1 MRVSGRNKVILVWF
15 AHCDS
20 LIGGV
25 FHHEYHFLHDYLKNN
40 IEIMHA
46 DSFKKK
52 YQLTNL

>member
-25 FHHEYHFLHDYLKNN
+25 FHHEYFLHDYLKNN